1 MQMRRLLLGLV
12 LSLALPVAVVY
23 GGNPIPGVGIIV
35 KQCKCK
41 GCCSTARVVIPGG
54 FFGPGSAPF
63 DGSVDLEGRCSHNCG
78 GCDDV
83 CTGSP
88 DTRLDYSADTNA
100 GPFEVSM
107 TAATMYSTTPIEVS
121 INGVPSFF
129 DVFVELSGPGP
140 EADDAI
146 TGTATLAP
154 GSSLDPGT
162 SAPIAD
168 VSLDITYK
176 ITFHDHT
183 TGDPAGAFLTG
194 DLETIL
200 KNLGLLV
207 PAARVANGTPS
218 GQIVLGSDGVASV
231 PFTLASA
238 NDELVLQMLSLYQQ
252 GPVAV
257 QPSTWGAVKGL
268 YR

>member
-12 LSLALPVAVVY
+12 LSLALPVSVVY
-23 GGNPIPGVGIIV
+23 AGNPIPGVGIIV
-35 KQCKCK
+35 KRNP
-41 GCCSTARVVIPGG
+41 CCSSAKVVIPGG

-63 DGSVDLEGRCSHNCG
+63 SGTVAMEGRCSHDCG
-78 GCDDV
+78 GCDNNCVD
-83 CTGSP
+83 SP
-88 DTRLDYSADTNA
+88 TPDGRLDYAADSNA
-100 GPFEVSM
+100 GPFEVIM
-107 TAATMYSTTPIEVS
+107 AAATMYSTTPIEVS
-121 INGVPSFF
+121 INGVPSFY

-140 EADDAI
+140 ESDDPI
-146 TGTATLAP
+146 TGTMTLAP

-162 SAPIAD
+162 SAPVAD
-168 VSLDITYK
+168 VSLDITYT

-207 PAARVANGTPS
+207 PAARVANGTPT
-218 GQIVLGSDGVASV
+218 GQIVLGSDGVASS

-238 NDELVLQMLSLYQQ
+238 NDELVIQMLSLFQS
-252 GPVAV
+252 GPVAT

>member
-12 LSLALPVAVVY
+12 LSLALPVSVVY
-23 GGNPIPGVGIIV
+23 AGNPIPGVGIIV
-35 KQCKCK
+35 KRNP
-41 GCCSTARVVIPGG
+41 CCSSAKVVIPGG

-63 DGSVDLEGRCSHNCG
+63 SGTVAMEGRCSHDCG
-78 GCDDV
+78 GCDNN
-83 CTGSP
+83 CAGSP
-88 DTRLDYSADTNA
+88 TPDGRLDYAADSNA
-100 GPFEVSM
+100 GPFEVTM
-107 TAATMYSTTPIEVS
+107 AAATMYSTTPIEVS

-140 EADDAI
+140 ESDDAI
-146 TGTATLAP
+146 TGTMTLAP

-162 SAPIAD
+162 SAPVAD

-207 PAARVANGTPS
+207 PLHASPTELPPVRLCSAPTVLRHLRSRLQARTTSSSSRCCHCFRAARLPRS
-218 GQIVLGSDGVASV
+218 RRRGV
-231 PFTLASA
+231 
-238 NDELVLQMLSLYQQ
+238 
-252 GPVAV
+252 
-257 QPSTWGAVKGL
+257 
-268 YR
+268 R